1 MIKGIDHLGI
11 AVESL
16 DAMIPVYRDIL
27 KLELVGMD
35 EVPSQKVR
43 VAMFKA
49 GESTIELLEST
60 DPEGPI
66 GKFVA
71 SRGQGIHHIAFQV
84 DDIAA
89 ELERM
94 KATGA
99 RLLNPEPVPGAHG
112 SRVAFVHPGS
122 TGKVLMELCQKGA
135 GH

>member
-43 VAMFKA
+43 VAMFKV

-71 SRGQGIHHIAFQV
+71 SRGLGIHHIAFAV

-94 KATGA
+94 KGTGA

-112 SRVAFVHPGS
+112 SKVAFVHPGS
-122 TGKVLMELCQKGA
+122 TGKVLMELCQKGS